1 MFLKRRCLGA
11 GILIGLGAL
20 ANIMVGGGWLGSLL
34 FATGLFSICVNQ
46 YLLLTGQF
54 ARLYRKNEDFIYNL
68 IELILMANLN
78 FLGIVIVVLLTSFMT
93 HSATND
99 VAINIV
105 TARNARL
112 WYQHIAAG
120 AICGSCIQ
128 IAVQNY
134 KKDKSAI
141 GVILPVMVF
150 ILTGSEHCIADFF
163 YYMLAHNMGMQQILQ
178 IFEVMC
184 GNFIG
189 ASLVLFCSSGNVIP
203 YLSPVDIQLPS
214 DNDKSNNVS
223 QLNEDSSPG
232 HS

>member
-1 MFLKRRCLGA
+1 MFKRKSLGA

-20 ANIMVGGGWLGSLL
+20 ANIMVGGGQLGSLL

-54 ARLYRKNEDFIYNL
+54 ARMYRKNEGFIFN
-68 IELILMANLN
+68 IVELFLMASLN
-78 FLGIVIVVLLTSFMT
+78 FLGIVIIAFLTTFMT
-93 HSATND
+93 RFVANNT
-99 VAINIV
+99 AINIV
-105 TARNARL
+105 MARNARL

-120 AICGSCIQ
+120 TICGSCIQ

-141 GVILPVMVF
+141 GVILPVVVF
-150 ILTGSEHCIADFF
+150 ILTGSEHCIADLF
-163 YYMLAHNMGMQQILQ
+163 YYMLAYDIGMQQYLQ
-178 IFEVMC
+178 IFEVMF

-189 ASLVLFCSSGNVIP
+189 ASLVLFCSSDNVIP
-203 YLSPVDIQLPS
+203 YLSPVDIQLPF
-214 DNDKSNNVS
+214 DNDKSSNAS
-223 QLNEDSSPG
+223 QLNEDSSSE

>member
-1 MFLKRRCLGA
+1 MFKRKSLGA

-54 ARLYRKNEDFIYNL
+54 ARLYRKEEGFISN
-68 IELILMANLN
+68 IVELFLMASLN
-78 FLGIVIVVLLTSFMT
+78 FLGITIVAFLTTFMT
-93 HSATND
+93 RFAAND
-99 VAINIV
+99 TAINIAM
-105 TARNARL
+105 ARNTRL

-120 AICGSCIQ
+120 IICGSCIQ

-150 ILTGSEHCIADFF
+150 ILTSSEHCIADLF
-163 YYMLAHNMGMQQILQ
+163 YYMLAHNTGTQQLLQ
-178 IFEVMC
+178 IFEVMI
-184 GNFIG
+184 GNCLGSSII
-189 ASLVLFCSSGNVIP
+189 LFCSKES
-203 YLSPVDIQLPS
+203 
-214 DNDKSNNVS
+214 
-223 QLNEDSSPG
+223 
-232 HS
+232 